1 MENNSKLS
9 YYKEQ
14 VDSLVTDVFN
24 DYLKLETDSQ
34 KTIKS
39 LTDQL
44 DSLNAEHDSKIES
57 LQSNLDNAKQD
68 LTNRDTIIDDLQ
80 QKINSVTEETSENKF
95 DIIRGQSK
103 EIAAKDKEIIR
114 LREEVVKMKD
124 GGVDNKNIGWSPTS
138 SPTPAPTEVAT
149 LEVAT
154 VEVAT
159 VEVATVEVATVDD
172 GHVESNKGIH
182 TDPDKDSVSN
192 IESDEE
198 EYELITYRKT
208 TYYLNKDKVYEIVKD
223 EDGDDDVGDCVGDWV
238 KQTSGKF
245 KLIKH

>member
-1 MENNSKLS
+1 MEHNSKLS

-14 VDSLVTDVFN
+14 IDSLVTDVFN

-39 LTDQL
+39 LTNQL
-44 DSLNAEHDSKIES
+44 DSLNAEHDSKITS
-57 LQSNLDNAKQD
+57 LQSNLDDAKQD
-68 LTNRDTIIDDLQ
+68 LTNRDKIIDGLQ

-124 GGVDNKNIGWSPTS
+124 GGADNKNIGWSPTS
-138 SPTPAPTEVAT
+138 SPTPAPTDVAT
-149 LEVAT
+149 LDIAT
-154 VEVAT
+154 LDGQVEP
-159 VEVATVEVATVDD
+159 
-172 GHVESNKGIH
+172 NKGAHI
-182 TDPDKDSVSN
+182 DPDKDTVSN
-192 IESDEE
+192 HESDEE